1 MAVKKKTPE
10 EDFKEEIDGVIKSVN
25 MWKQHA
31 KEGCS
36 DPNWEDGVNM
46 NLLRNHILYHTN
58 NIVALCFEHG
68 FDLPECL
75 DLPMPPEVSN
85 NYMCKNGSKERME
98 RIKEKGRDM
107 IFERPKYNRNCP
119 SIIQVYG
126 TERERKQN
134 GRAGRN

>member
-1 MAVKKKTPE
+1 MAVRKKTPE
-10 EDFKEEIDGVIKSVN
+10 EDFKEEIDGVAKSVN

-36 DPNWEDGVNM
+36 DPHWEDGVNM
-46 NLLRNHILYHTN
+46 NLLRNHILYYTN
-58 NIVALCFEHG
+58 NIITLCFEHG
-68 FDLPECL
+68 FDLPGCL
-75 DLPMPPEVSN
+75 DLPMPPKVSN
-85 NYMCKNGSKERME
+85 NYMCKNGNKERME

-134 GRAGRN
+134 GCAGRN